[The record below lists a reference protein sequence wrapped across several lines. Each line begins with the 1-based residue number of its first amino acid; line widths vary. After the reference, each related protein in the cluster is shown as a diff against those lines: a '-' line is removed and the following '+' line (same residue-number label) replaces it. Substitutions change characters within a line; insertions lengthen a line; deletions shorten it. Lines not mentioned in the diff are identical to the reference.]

1 MLKLTDNDFE
11 RLVTYMKKTYG
22 ITLDKKRVLIE
33 GRLSNMISTRGFKSF
48 KEYIDF
54 AFADKTGNETMQ
66 LVNKLTTNHTFFMR
80 EPEHFQYLK
89 KTILPYFEK
98 QNAATRTLDLWC
110 AASSTGQEPYT
121 IVMTIDDYFGANAAR
136 WKVNLLA
143 TDLDTDVLA
152 KAKAG
157 VYTIDMMK
165 DVPKEWLAKYFT
177 KVDATTYK
185 VIDRLRNQ
193 ITFKQFNLMNN
204 ITERKQ
210 YDLISCRNVMIYFE
224 QDTKNALV
232 ERFFDVTKE
241 GGYLFTGHAESVGR
255 DTRYTYVQPAVYRKI
270 SGKAAA
276 GKSSLTGSTL
286 PKSSTGSTLTKSTVG
301 STLPKSTLP
310 GSKFSGGIKR

>member
-11 RLVTYMKKTYG
+11 RLVAYMKKTYG
-22 ITLDKKRVLIE
+22 INLDKKRVLIE

-54 AFADKTGNETMQ
+54 AFADKSGNETMQ

-89 KTILPYFEK
+89 KTILPYLEK
-98 QNAATRTLDLWC
+98 QNAATRTLELWC

-165 DVPKEWLAKYFT
+165 DVPKDWLAKYFT

-232 ERFFDVTKE
+232 ERFYDVTKE

-276 GKSSLTGSTL
+276 GKSGLIGGTTAGSTL
-286 PKSSTGSTLTKSTVG
+286 PKSTSA

-310 GSKFSGGIKR
+310 GSKISGGIKR